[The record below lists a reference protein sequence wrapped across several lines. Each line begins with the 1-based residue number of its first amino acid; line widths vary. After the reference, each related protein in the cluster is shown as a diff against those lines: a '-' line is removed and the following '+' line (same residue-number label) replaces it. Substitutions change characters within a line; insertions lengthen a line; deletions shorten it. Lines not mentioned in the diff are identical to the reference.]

1 MLRNVASRVAWVGRT
16 ASMVFGLALVLALIF
31 GALSVAVAHTGS
43 AGLFHLN
50 HNNLTTA
57 LTTLTGNVNGSALQV
72 VNTNAGTN
80 DTALNL
86 SVQSGEAPMRVNS
99 QTRVANLNAALA
111 GQADSAA
118 SAAFASNAANSDK
131 LDGKDSSELPGTV
144 VQTKAITGNTS
155 DAETFGTLV
164 FVTIPVTMTTTSS
177 TQQLVGVVSAP
188 LKTDTNI
195 VVMNYGLCYRQAG
208 TTNPLVL
215 FYGGNETV
223 QAAVTTTTQT
233 WTTAQT
239 KVVGLAGSWDV
250 GFCAQNSSNNA
261 ATLEGDGKASGWIEV
276 VNPTP

>member
-1 MLRNVASRVAWVGRT
+1 MLRTVAKKVAWVGRT
-16 ASMVFGLALVLALIF
+16 ASMVFGLALVMALVFGVATMALAAVPGDPFRLRQVDVINTAS
-31 GALSVAVAHTGS
+31 ALA
-43 AGLFHLN
+43 
-50 HNNLTTA
+50 
-57 LTTLTGNVNGSALQV
+57 GNVNNSMLRITNNSEGPSA
-72 VNTNAGTN
+72 
-80 DTALNL
+80 TALNL
-86 SVQSGEAPMRVNS
+86 QVKPGKTPMKVNS

-215 FYGGNETV
+215 FYGGNDTV
-223 QAAVTTTTQT
+223 QATVTTTTQT

-239 KVVGLAGSWDV
+239 TVVGLAGSWDV
-250 GFCAQNSSNNA
+250 GFCAQNSSNNL
-261 ATLEGDGKASGWIEV
+261 ATLKGDGRASGWIEV